1 LNTAGL
7 VSGPTKQ
14 ISEIGGKREK
24 SARDKYEMA
33 IAQ

>member
-7 VSGPTKQ
+7 VSGPKKQ
-14 ISEIGGKREK
+14 ISEIEGKKEK
-24 SARDKYEMA
+24 SARDKYEMV